1 MARTKSATERPC
13 EDEAP
18 RPRSTSVIHDRPL
31 RAGHASLHRAN
42 PTEGR
47 GCRSLAGRRRRDP
60 RTILGPVGTIRAH
73 LVPLDVPPE
82 GVEPALHEASPGT
95 PVPLPALDL
104 PRSRRPGWPT
114 LAGARS
120 RLRRRGDPARRVG
133 SSSLMSAPATSA
145 SSPDAPAL
153 ERAVAILAGPSTERF
168 PLRGSMGRI
177 ALVVGAGE
185 RGVLALDG
193 LGRAP
198 DDRIYAAWLVPP
210 GSATPVRVATV
221 LRGRARGAALA
232 PGGSGRARRGHAGG
246 CACTGPAVAKPPAVV
261 AARS

>member
-1 MARTKSATERPC
+1 MPGTRPSIALTLQRGVAVAGVP
-13 EDEAP
+13 DGAVGTRHYP
-18 RPRSTSVIHDRPL
+18 R
-31 RAGHASLHRAN
+31 
-42 PTEGR
+42 
-47 GCRSLAGRRRRDP
+47 
-60 RTILGPVGTIRAH
+60 PVGTIRAH

-114 LAGARS
+114 LAALAAGCGVAAILLGAWAVVADVRS
-120 RLRRRGDPARRVG
+120 GNE
-133 SSSLMSAPATSA
+133 A
-145 SSPDAPAL
+145 SSPDSPAL
-153 ERAVAILAGPSTERF
+153 ERAVAILAGSSTERF
-168 PLRGSMGRI
+168 PLRGAMGRI
-177 ALVVGAGE
+177 TLVVGAGE

-210 GSATPVRVATV
+210 GSATPVRVATFSGDEPAV
-221 LRGRARGAALA
+221 PLSRRVGRGARVGVTLETA
-232 PGGSGRARRGHAGG
+232 PAPDRPSRSLRL
-246 CACTGPAVAKPPAVV
+246 V